1 MIRIGIVS
9 DTHKHIVNLSRAI
22 DLLRQRSATMLIHL
36 GDDYVD
42 ADEIALYDVVK
53 VPGVFSDHYQ
63 DERIPNRIIKNMVGW
78 RLLLTHTPVS
88 HPNDLPGDLK
98 PEDMIR
104 DRRVDVV
111 LFGHSHV
118 PVIKEEDGI
127 IFVNPGHLKNE
138 DKRGFPP
145 TFAWVELSIKRMVA
159 RIHRL
164 SDQAIIAEQIF
175 TR

>member
-9 DTHKHIVNLSRAI
+9 DTHKHIVNLIRAV
-22 DLLRQRSATMLIHL
+22 DLLKQRSATTLIHL
-36 GDDYVD
+36 GDDYTD
-42 ADEIALYDVVK
+42 PDEIALDDVIK
-53 VPGVFSDHYQ
+53 VPGVFSDMYQ
-63 DERIPNRIIKNMVGW
+63 DEQIPNRIIKNIVGW

-98 PEDMIR
+98 PEDVIR

-111 LFGHSHV
+111 LFGHTHV
-118 PVIKEEDGI
+118 PVIREENGI

-145 TFAWVELSIKRMVA
+145 TFASVELSIKRMIA

-175 TR
+175 PR